1 MTEAAMPAL
10 AAGETDVALL
20 DVSGVTK
27 TFHVPRGASGRNRLR
42 ALDGVDLRLGHG
54 ETLGLVGESGCGKST
69 LARVLLMLER
79 PDQGSVRFEGVDP
92 FALRG
97 KELLRWRRRVQ
108 MVFQD
113 PFASL
118 NARLCAEDIVGEP
131 WWTHRD
137 LVPVKER
144 GRRVAEL
151 LDMVGLRASDAR
163 RYPQEFSGGQ
173 RQRLGIA
180 RALALEPDVIVCD
193 EPVSALD
200 LSVQAQVL
208 NLLTDLQERLGVSYV
223 FISHDLS
230 VVRHV
235 ADRVSVMYLGKVVE
249 TGPTRQVFDHPR
261 HPYTAALMS
270 AAPVLDV
277 IGGARRERILLK
289 GEVPSPLDPPSGCR
303 FRTRC
308 WRAQDVCAEVVPPLE
323 SSGDEPLH
331 GAACHFP
338 LQEVRGA

>member
-1 MTEAAMPAL
+1 MTEPA
-10 AAGETDVALL
+10 TVPLL
-20 DVSGVTK
+20 DVAGVSK
-27 TFHVPRGASGRNRLR
+27 TFHVSGRGRLR

-79 PDQGSVRFEGVDP
+79 PDQGHVRFEGTDP
-92 FALRG
+92 FGLRG

-118 NARLCAEDIVGEP
+118 NARLCAEDIVAEP
-131 WWTHRD
+131 WRTHRD

-144 GRRVAEL
+144 GKRVAEL
-151 LDMVGLRASDAR
+151 LEMVGLRAGDAR

-208 NLLTDLQERLGVSYV
+208 NLLTDLQARLGVSYV

-235 ADRVSVMYLGKVVE
+235 ADRVSVMYLGKIVE

-277 IGGARRERILLK
+277 TPGPRRERILLK

-308 WRAQDVCAEVVPPLE
+308 WKAEDTCAHGVPPLE
-323 SSGDEPLH
+323 PSDGAPLH
-331 GAACHFP
+331 AAACHFP
-338 LQEVRGA
+338 LQEVAGPR